1 MIPNAPAL
9 LNEPL
14 NGVATLILG
23 ANEPVPRIV
32 VDGNLNPSTVVS
44 GFTSLEPL
52 NVPDIDCF
60 IISLQVNA
68 LDPAKGWC
76 DIMTL
81 TISCNVR
88 EFVDIIG
95 IEMLDKET
103 LLLKAFRL
111 NIFLLNIMRHPYKL

>member
-1 MIPNAPAL
+1 MTPDAPL
-9 LNEPL
+9 PLSEPL

-23 ANEPVPRIV
+23 ANEPVPFIV

-60 IISLQVNA
+60 MIRLQVNA
-68 LDPAKGWC
+68 LDPAKGLC
-76 DIMTL
+76 DIMAL
-81 TISCNVR
+81 TISCNMR
-88 EFVDIIG
+88 EFVDVIG